1 MSYNSSFACIGALL
15 ALIGVLV
22 IALYVILRFPND
34 RLFRGLRTG
43 SGGGRAAV
51 MLQSLVIVA
60 ALRDLV
66 IWIPVLVIIAVLRW
80 CGIGFNAYHKGPD
93 KLDD

>member
-1 MSYNSSFACIGALL
+1 MEMDDAKYSS
-15 ALIGVLV
+15 
-22 IALYVILRFPND
+22 LRP
-34 RLFRGLRTG
+34 G
-43 SGGGRAAV
+43 SGGGRVAD
-51 MLQSLVIVA
+51 MLPSLVIVA

-66 IWIPVLVIIAVLRW
+66 IWIPVIVIIAVLRW

>member
-1 MSYNSSFACIGALL
+1 MDDAKYSS
-15 ALIGVLV
+15 
-22 IALYVILRFPND
+22 
-34 RLFRGLRTG
+34 LRTG
-43 SGGGRAAV
+43 SGDDRVAD
-51 MLQSLVIVA
+51 MLQSLVIFA

-80 CGIGFNAYHKGPD
+80 CGIGFNPYNKGPD

>member
-1 MSYNSSFACIGALL
+1 
-15 ALIGVLV
+15 
-22 IALYVILRFPND
+22 
-34 RLFRGLRTG
+34 
-43 SGGGRAAV
+43 

-80 CGIGFNAYHKGPD
+80 CGIGFNAYHKRPD